1 MERNSFK
8 VLRTE
13 GNTTSYTAWSTTNTF
28 RTTTMRGQRGA
39 AAASHTRR
47 ERPCALDRRG
57 TAAPRAGTPVRR
69 PGAQS
74 RTKRSKEKRL
84 KSHRWPLCCE
94 ERSRSPCRRC
104 GGEEGAGGRRRP
116 HSSKQQRSVPGPVQP
131 HSLPS
136 PSRRHRSSRPVPSH
150 GVVARQPHGCRQH
163 PAGPAMSRQ
172 RAAQAVAAPP
182 RLYMGGFKRLLR
194 VSEGGTHA
202 GWRAGE
208 PLILDQSQC
217 PSLIRPWRGNEK

>member
-1 MERNSFK
+1 MEHDQYIQNHDNERAARRRCSVPHPSGAPVCFGSEGDGSPPRRDPRPPAWGPEQNK
-8 VLRTE
+8 EIEREETKEPQMAAVLRGE
-13 GNTTSYTAWSTTNTF
+13 EQESMQEV
-28 RTTTMRGQRGA
+28 RRGGGSRGPAAPAQLQA
-39 AAASHTRR
+39 AAK
-47 ERPCALDRRG
+47 RPWARPAAL
-57 TAAPRAGTPVRR
+57 AAIA
-69 PGAQS
+69 
-74 RTKRSKEKRL
+74 
-84 KSHRWPLCCE
+84 
-94 ERSRSPCRRC
+94 
-104 GGEEGAGGRRRP
+104 
-116 HSSKQQRSVPGPVQP
+116 VPA
-131 HSLPS
+131 
-136 PSRRHRSSRPVPSH
+136 HRSSRPVPSH

>member
-1 MERNSFK
+1 MEHDQYIQNHDNERAARRRCSVPHPSGAPVCFGSEGGGGPPA
-8 VLRTE
+8 RT
-13 GNTTSYTAWSTTNTF
+13 
-28 RTTTMRGQRGA
+28 
-39 AAASHTRR
+39 
-47 ERPCALDRRG
+47 PI
-57 TAAPRAGTPVRR
+57 RR

-74 RTKRSKEKRL
+74 RTKRSKEKKL
-84 KSHRWPLCCE
+84 KSHRRPPCCE

-116 HSSKQQRSVPGPVQP
+116 QSSKQQRSVPGPVQP

-136 PSRRHRSSRPVPSH
+136 PSRRHTSSRPVPAR

-172 RAAQAVAAPP
+172 SAAQAVAAPP